1 MSSVT
6 VVKQKEMISHGRKIR
21 TKGKPPAGPMRGR
34 PTLRRDTG
42 QTARDY
48 YDGVTQSET
57 TSTLFF
63 AVQMWPV
70 VTTTVMG
77 WSSKGKL
84 PIRQSRRTRTVE
96 TAANYN
102 LLPKTRCFIGSFSWL
117 ICSFGSQSRSRN
129 DVKRGE
135 LFLWCVRR
143 KHSQRI

>member
-1 MSSVT
+1 
-6 VVKQKEMISHGRKIR
+6 MISHGRKIR
-21 TKGKPPAGPMRGR
+21 TKGKPPAGQMRGGR
-34 PTLRRDTG
+34 ELCRDTS

-57 TSTLFF
+57 TNPRLF
-63 AVQMWPV
+63 AVQMWPE
-70 VTTTVMG
+70 VTTAVMG

-84 PIRQSRRTRTVE
+84 PNCQSRMTRTVE

-102 LLPKTRCFIGSFSWL
+102 LLPKTRRFIGSFSWL

-135 LFLWCVRR
+135 LFSWCVRR
-143 KHSQRI
+143 KHSQRR

>member
-1 MSSVT
+1 
-6 VVKQKEMISHGRKIR
+6 MISHGRKIR
-21 TKGKPPAGPMRGR
+21 TKGKPPASQMRGR
-34 PTLRRDTG
+34 PLLRRSTS

-84 PIRQSRRTRTVE
+84 PIRQSRMTRTVE

-102 LLPKTRCFIGSFSWL
+102 LLPKTKCFIGSFLWL
-117 ICSFGSQSRSRN
+117 ICSFGSQSRSRS

-135 LFLWCVRR
+135 LFSWCVRR
-143 KHSQRI
+143 KHSQRR